1 MKEKIKK
8 VLGKI
13 KDCFDIDMVFTP
25 ARGVLEGVILVV
37 LFLLGV
43 VTAEIIWQCVICKLL

>member
-1 MKEKIKK
+1 MKEKTKK

-43 VTAEIIWQCVICKLL
+43 VTAEIIWQCVIC